1 MAARGVSNV
10 RKFQVLTWKTLKVK
24 MRHYIETTLDLI
36 VPTLLF
42 IILAVLRYQGGD
54 SFSPSLQDA
63 QIYSPEYPFFRVDN
77 GGPFETNSASKFF
90 DLVLSKYIVLCNRFL
105 KILLLI
111 STLKIGRFAPIL
123 RRV

>member
-54 SFSPSLQDA
+54 DFAPSLKDA
-63 QIYSPEYPFFRVDN
+63 QIYSPEYPLFSVDN
-77 GGPFETNSASKFF
+77 GGPIETNSVSKFL
-90 DLVLSKYIVLCNRFL
+90 DLVSSKYSVLSN
-105 KILLLI
+105 LLI
-111 STLKIGRFAPIL
+111 KWSYK
-123 RRV
+123 